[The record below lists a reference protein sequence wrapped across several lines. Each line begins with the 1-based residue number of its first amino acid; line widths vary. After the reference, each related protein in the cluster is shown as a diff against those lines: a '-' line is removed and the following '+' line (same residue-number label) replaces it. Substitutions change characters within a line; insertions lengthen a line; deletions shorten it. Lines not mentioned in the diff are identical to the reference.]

1 MKKIKLVISFFILAL
16 FTANA
21 MAQTPE
27 DQGREIA
34 VEAKKRDTG
43 WNDNKSVSKMILRA
57 FSCLVVHHTQFVGA
71 PEFVFILLVPIICK
85 GLQERVFPVIKINF
99 LYPVLVLVPPDIQ
112 PRIPGVF
119 I

>member
-1 MKKIKLVISFFILAL
+1 MKKINLVISFFILAL

-43 WNDNKSVSKMILRA
+43 WNDNKSVSKMILRNK
-57 FSCLVVHHTQFVGA
+57 QG
-71 PEFVFILLVPIICK
+71 
-85 GLQERVFPVIKINF
+85 QESVRVFRRESF
-99 LYPVLVLVPPDIQ
+99 LS
-112 PRIPGVF
+112 
-119 I
+119 